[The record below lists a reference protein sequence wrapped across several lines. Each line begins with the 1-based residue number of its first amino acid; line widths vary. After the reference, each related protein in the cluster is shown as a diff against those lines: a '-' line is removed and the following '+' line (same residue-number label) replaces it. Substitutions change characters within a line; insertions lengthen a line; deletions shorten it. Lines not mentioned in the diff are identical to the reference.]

1 MHFWQFQTF
10 PQFKNWFLAIFEI
23 AQNGIWSKKFFPWNW
38 FIWFHEVFCLD
49 FFKFSG
55 PLWYV
60 VHIRNF
66 KPISQLVATMQIY
79 CPYCYYCIKLL
90 YRHESVSIEWFW
102 SLSFFN
108 FSLRATSCLVRL
120 GLSEA
125 LEVVKTRSKAP
136 WSIMSCLRDLASRST
151 LLLMSLKTL
160 SISGEV
166 PTLLAYKSEKD
177 ILYLCIYIR
186 YQSPKF

>member
-1 MHFWQFQTF
+1 MQFHENCF
-10 PQFKNWFLAIFEI
+10 C
-23 AQNGIWSKKFFPWNW
+23 
-38 FIWFHEVFCLD
+38 FIWFHEVFCMA

-66 KPISQLVATMQIY
+66 KPISQLVAT
-79 CPYCYYCIKLL
+79 YCYYCIKLL

-177 ILYLCIYIR
+177 IL
-186 YQSPKF
+186 